1 MTLLDNLTAQL
12 SPDRKERFIEL
23 FRQLQGNAVTAN
35 QFLAQ
40 ARMLL
45 DQQQYQQL
53 ENLKSKPAVPN
64 AAAAAAAAGRNPAI
78 RPQQPPN
85 IKQTMSSSQK
95 RAEDTQRAMSG
106 LM

>member
-53 ENLKSKPAVPN
+53 ENLKSKPAASQQP
-64 AAAAAAAAGRNPAI
+64 AARNPAI
-78 RPQQPPN
+78 RQPIQPQQSPN
-85 IKQTMSSSQK
+85 IKQTMSSSQI

>member
-53 ENLKSKPAVPN
+53 ENLKSKPATPQQPAV
-64 AAAAAAAAGRNPAI
+64 RNPAI
-78 RPQQPPN
+78 RQPIQPQQSPN
-85 IKQTMSSSQK
+85 IKQTMSSSQI

>member
-64 AAAAAAAAGRNPAI
+64 AAARNPAI
-78 RPQQPPN
+78 RPQQSPN
-85 IKQTMSSSQK
+85 IKQTMSSSQI